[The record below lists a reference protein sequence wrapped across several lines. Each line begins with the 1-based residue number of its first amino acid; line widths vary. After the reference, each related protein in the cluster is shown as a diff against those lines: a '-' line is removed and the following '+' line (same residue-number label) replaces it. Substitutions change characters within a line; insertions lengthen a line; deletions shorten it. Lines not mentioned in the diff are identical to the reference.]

1 MYTITEVAAW
11 LMLGVLTGFV
21 GGYSL
26 GLKEGKREGFIR
38 GKIAARKNMEQ
49 R

>member
-1 MYTITEVAAW
+1 M
-11 LMLGVLTGFV
+11 LLGVLTGFV
-21 GGYSL
+21 GGY
-26 GLKEGKREGFIR
+26 GIGIKEGKREGFIR